1 MILVGKP
8 TRAKNYEQN
17 QFHIIY
23 SSLYYIFIN
32 IYYLY
37 YYVLDYILEYIYH
50 IYVVRRSRN
59 MEEQITNTKRQSSH
73 HDTAILNSTKTKH
86 HKFVDR

>member
-1 MILVGKP
+1 MNKINSIL
-8 TRAKNYEQN
+8 Y
-17 QFHIIY
+17 I

-73 HDTAILNSTKTKH
+73 HDTTSIITPRHYNTQFNDNQVSQI
-86 HKFVDR
+86 RR